1 MNMPEQLDDLVENI
15 RELSGWVRVLF
26 VIFFIVVLHL
36 IIGPLIVLLALA
48 QGLFL
53 VFTTKPNEN
62 LAGFGALL
70 VTYVSQILNFVT
82 FNSESRPFPFSDFS
96 GGQVD
101 PAEVEGA
108 DDGPSDSTSAVPAQE
123 EDKAEAGKP
132 AKKAPKK
139 APKKTANKKKAVSK
153 KRATGKVAKKTP

>member
-1 MNMPEQLDDLVENI
+1 MPEQLDDLVENV

-48 QGLFL
+48 QGLFR

-70 VTYVSQILNFVT
+70 VTYVAQILNFVT
-82 FNSESRPFPFSDFS
+82 FNSESRPFPFSDFP
-96 GGQVD
+96 GGQVE
-101 PAEVEGA
+101 PAEVAGA
-108 DDGPSDSTSAVPAQE
+108 DAGSDSTSAVPAQE
-123 EDKAEAGKP
+123 EDKAEAGKS

-139 APKKTANKKKAVSK
+139 AASKKKAVSK
-153 KRATGKVAKKTP
+153 KKATGKVAKKTP

>member
-1 MNMPEQLDDLVENI
+1 MPEQLDDLVENV

-53 VFTTKPNEN
+53 VFTTQPNEN

-82 FNSESRPFPFSDFS
+82 FNSEIRPFPFSDFP
-96 GGQVD
+96 GGQVE
-101 PAEVEGA
+101 PAEVAGA
-108 DDGPSDSTSAVPAQE
+108 DADPSDSTSAVPAQE

-132 AKKAPKK
+132 AKKALKK
-139 APKKTANKKKAVSK
+139 APKKTASKKKAVSK
-153 KRATGKVAKKTP
+153 KKATGKVAKKTP

>member
-1 MNMPEQLDDLVENI
+1 MPEQLDDLVENV

-82 FNSESRPFPFSDFS
+82 FNSESRPFPFSDFP

-101 PAEVEGA
+101 PAEGEGA

-123 EDKAEAGKP
+123 EGKAEAGKP

-139 APKKTANKKKAVSK
+139 APKKTASKKKPVSK
-153 KRATGKVAKKTP
+153 KKATGKVAKKTP

>member
-1 MNMPEQLDDLVENI
+1 MPEKLDDLVENV

-53 VFTTKPNEN
+53 IFTAKANEN

-70 VTYVSQILNFVT
+70 AIYAAQILNFVT
-82 FNSESRPFPFSDFS
+82 FHSERRPFPFSDFPD
-96 GGQVD
+96 GHVD
-101 PAEVEGA
+101 PAEVAGVDAE
-108 DDGPSDSTSAVPAQE
+108 PSNSMSAVFSQE
-123 EDKAEAGKP
+123 ELKAETGKP
-132 AKKAPKK
+132 AKKVS
-139 APKKTANKKKAVSK
+139 KKAVSK
-153 KRATGKVAKKTP
+153 QKAIRKKKASGKVAKKAQ

>member
-1 MNMPEQLDDLVENI
+1 MGT
-15 RELSGWVRVLF
+15 RSVRDFFYCGVTSHYRPLYCPTGFSAGF
-26 VIFFIVVLHL
+26 V
-36 IIGPLIVLLALA
+36 P
-48 QGLFL
+48 

-70 VTYVSQILNFVT
+70 VAYVSQILNFVT
-82 FNSESRPFPFSDFS
+82 FNSESRPFPFSDFP

-101 PAEVEGA
+101 PAEVAGA

-132 AKKAPKK
+132 AKKALKK
-139 APKKTANKKKAVSK
+139 APKKTASKKKAVSK
-153 KRATGKVAKKTP
+153 IKATGKVAKKTP

>member
-1 MNMPEQLDDLVENI
+1 MPEQLDDLVENV

-70 VTYVSQILNFVT
+70 VAYVSQIINFVT
-82 FNSESRPFPFSDFS
+82 FNSESRPFPFSDFPE
-96 GGQVD
+96 GQVD
-101 PAEVEGA
+101 PEEVAGA

-132 AKKAPKK
+132 AKKALKK
-139 APKKTANKKKAVSK
+139 APKKTASKKKAVSK
-153 KRATGKVAKKTP
+153 KKATGKVAKKTP

>member
-1 MNMPEQLDDLVENI
+1 MPEQLDDLVENV

-26 VIFFIVVLHL
+26 VLFFIVVLHL

-70 VTYVSQILNFVT
+70 VTYVAQILNFVT
-82 FNSESRPFPFSDFS
+82 FNSESRPFPFSDFP
-96 GGQVD
+96 GGQAE
-101 PAEVEGA
+101 PAEVTGA
-108 DDGPSDSTSAVPAQE
+108 ETGPSDSMSAVSAKE
-123 EDKAEAGKP
+123 EDKAESGNPAKQA
-132 AKKAPKK
+132 AKKAVG
-139 APKKTANKKKAVSK
+139 KKKAVRK
-153 KRATGKVAKKTP
+153 KKATGKVAKKTQ

>member
-1 MNMPEQLDDLVENI
+1 MPEQLDDLVENV

-70 VTYVSQILNFVT
+70 VAYVSQILNFVT
-82 FNSESRPFPFSDFS
+82 FNSESRPFPFSDFP

-101 PAEVEGA
+101 PAEVAGA
-108 DDGPSDSTSAVPAQE
+108 DDDPSDRTSAVPAQE

-132 AKKAPKK
+132 AKKALKK
-139 APKKTANKKKAVSK
+139 APKKTASKKKAVSK
-153 KRATGKVAKKTP
+153 KKATGKVAKKTP

>member
-1 MNMPEQLDDLVENI
+1 MPEQLDDLVENV

-48 QGLFL
+48 QGLFV

-70 VTYVSQILNFVT
+70 VTYVAQILNFVT
-82 FNSESRPFPFSDFS
+82 FNSESRPFPFSDFP
-96 GGQVD
+96 GGQVE
-101 PAEVEGA
+101 PAEVAGA
-108 DDGPSDSTSAVPAQE
+108 DADPSDSTSAVPAQE

-132 AKKAPKK
+132 AKKALKK
-139 APKKTANKKKAVSK
+139 APKKTASKKKAVSK
-153 KRATGKVAKKTP
+153 KKATGKVAKKTL

>member
-1 MNMPEQLDDLVENI
+1 MPEQLDDLVENV

-48 QGLFL
+48 QGLFV

-70 VTYVSQILNFVT
+70 VTYVTQILNFVT
-82 FNSESRPFPFSDFS
+82 FNSESRPFPFSDFP
-96 GGQVD
+96 GGQVE
-101 PAEVEGA
+101 PAEVAGA
-108 DDGPSDSTSAVPAQE
+108 DAGSDSTSAVPAQE

-139 APKKTANKKKAVSK
+139 AASKKKAVSK
-153 KRATGKVAKKTP
+153 KKATGKVAKKTP

>member
-1 MNMPEQLDDLVENI
+1 MPEQLDDLVENV

-48 QGLFL
+48 QGLFV

-70 VTYVSQILNFVT
+70 VTYVAQILNFVT
-82 FNSESRPFPFSDFS
+82 FNSESRPFPFSDFP
-96 GGQVD
+96 GGQVE
-101 PAEVEGA
+101 PAEVAGA
-108 DDGPSDSTSAVPAQE
+108 DAGSDSTSAVPAQE

-139 APKKTANKKKAVSK
+139 AASKKKAVSK
-153 KRATGKVAKKTP
+153 KKATGKVAKKTP

>member
-1 MNMPEQLDDLVENI
+1 MPEQLDDLVENV

-53 VFTTKPNEN
+53 IFTTKPNEN

-70 VTYVSQILNFVT
+70 VTYVTQILNFVT
-82 FNSESRPFPFSDFS
+82 FNSESRPFPFSDFP
-96 GGQVD
+96 GGLVE
-101 PAEVEGA
+101 PAEVAGA
-108 DDGPSDSTSAVPAQE
+108 DAGSDSTSAVPAQE

-139 APKKTANKKKAVSK
+139 APKKTASKKKAVSK
-153 KRATGKVAKKTP
+153 KKATGKVAKKTP

>member
-1 MNMPEQLDDLVENI
+1 
-15 RELSGWVRVLF
+15 
-26 VIFFIVVLHL
+26 VLHL

-82 FNSESRPFPFSDFS
+82 FNSESRPFPFSDFPAR
-96 GGQVD
+96 QVD
-101 PAEVEGA
+101 PAEVAGA

-132 AKKAPKK
+132 AKKALKK
-139 APKKTANKKKAVSK
+139 APKKTASKKKAVSK
-153 KRATGKVAKKTP
+153 KKATGKVAKKTP